1 MPLHAEALL
10 LQLKAL
16 LLSLKALLLP
26 KKGEIHAIV
35 GKNVIFYL
43 FFYKNKKT
51 PHNLTYPP
59 FSPVFMRLPDSDLF
73 SREVTV

>member
-43 FFYKNKKT
+43 FFYKNKKHLIT
-51 PHNLTYPP
+51 SLI
-59 FSPVFMRLPDSDLF
+59 LPSARCLCGF
-73 SREVTV
+73 PIETSFRERSL